1 MLIKWTRAAL
11 ASVDEIAGF
20 IAKDNPTRATSSVLE
35 LQAAVTQ
42 LQARPGMGRAGR
54 VPGTREL
61 VLHKNYIAIY
71 RVRGDNVEI
80 LRLHHAARNLRRTG
94 SAPEADL

>member
-1 MLIKWTRAAL
+1 MLIKWTKAAL

-20 IAKDNPTRATSSVLE
+20 IARDNPTRATSFVLE

-42 LQARPGMGRAGR
+42 LQAHPGMGRAGR

-61 VLHKNYIAIY
+61 VYT
-71 RVRGDNVEI
+71 
-80 LRLHHAARNLRRTG
+80 RTT
-94 SAPEADL
+94 SPFTVCVATMLKF

>member
-11 ASVDEIAGF
+11 ASADEIASL
-20 IAKDNPTRATSSVLE
+20 IAKDNPTRANSFVLE

-42 LQARPGMGRAGR
+42 LQAHPGMGRAGR

-71 RVRGDNVEI
+71 RVREDDVEI
-80 LRLHHAARNLRRTG
+80 LRLHHAARSL
-94 SAPEADL
+94 

>member
-1 MLIKWTRAAL
+1 MSIKWTKAAL

-20 IAKDNPTRATSSVLE
+20 IAKDNPTRATSFVLE
-35 LQAAVTQ
+35 LRAAVTQ
-42 LQARPGMGRAGR
+42 LQAHPGMGRAGR

-71 RVRGDNVEI
+71 RVRSDDVEI
-80 LRLHHAARNLRRTG
+80 LRLHHAARNL
-94 SAPEADL
+94 

>member
-1 MLIKWTRAAL
+1 MIKWTQGAL
-11 ASVDEIAGF
+11 ASVDEIAGC
-20 IAKDNPTRATSSVLE
+20 IAKDNPTRATTIVLE

-42 LQARPGMGRAGR
+42 LQTHPGIGRAGR

-71 RVRGDNVEI
+71 RVRGNDVEI
-80 LRLHHAARNLRRTG
+80 LRLHHAARNL
-94 SAPEADL
+94 

>member
-1 MLIKWTRAAL
+1 MSIKWTRAAL
-11 ASVDEIAGF
+11 ASVDEIARF
-20 IAKDNPTRATSSVLE
+20 IAKDNPTRATSFVLE

-42 LQARPGMGRAGR
+42 LQAHPGMGRAGR

-71 RVRGDNVEI
+71 RVRGDDVEI
-80 LRLHHAARNLRRTG
+80 LRLHHTAQNL
-94 SAPEADL
+94 